1 MVVAVAAAVK
11 VCVAPETPE
20 PPEAVVVMVW
30 LAKPLLDPALLN
42 VNAPNPPLLILVT
55 ATVGSLVFVNVQ
67 AMLAPSAVAA
77 AFNTKA
83 PVAKLGVAVPPV
95 PMPLQAADA
104 KA

>member
-1 MVVAVAAAVK
+1 MVVIVAADVK
-11 VCVAPETPE
+11 VCVAPVTPA

-30 LAKPLLDPALLN
+30 LAKPLLAPALLN

-67 AMLAPSAVAA
+67 AMLAPSEVAA

-83 PVAKLGVAVPPV
+83 PVARFGVAVPPL
-95 PMPLQAADA
+95 PIPLQVADA